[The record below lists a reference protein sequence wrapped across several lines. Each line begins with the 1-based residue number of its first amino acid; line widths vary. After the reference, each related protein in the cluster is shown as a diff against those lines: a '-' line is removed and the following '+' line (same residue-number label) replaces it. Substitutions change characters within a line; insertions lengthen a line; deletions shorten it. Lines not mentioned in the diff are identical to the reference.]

1 MPNKLNKVILTKN
14 EEDYLKALFHLL
26 AEGDDK
32 KVGTNQ
38 LAEHMGVTPAS
49 VSGMLK
55 KMKGKALVDYEKY
68 GKLELSS
75 QGKLLAMELIR
86 KHRLWETFLYKH
98 MNFTWDEVHVVA
110 EQLEHIK
117 SPKLISELDKFL
129 GYPKRDP
136 HGAVIPTEN
145 GEYPTSPKITLAELQ
160 KGNRCRLVSVKDSSV
175 AFLQYVTKLGL
186 ALSSEIEVQERQ
198 EFDGSFIILIDE
210 KPVSVS
216 KKFAEHV
223 FVEIL

>member
-26 AEGDDK
+26 AEGEESR
-32 KVGTNQ
+32 VGTNQ
-38 LAEHMGVTPAS
+38 LAEHLGVTPAS

-55 KMKGKALVDYEKY
+55 KMKGKELVDYEKY
-68 GKLELSS
+68 GKLELTP
-75 QGKLLAMELIR
+75 QGKLLAVELIR

-117 SPKLISELDKFL
+117 SPKLIAELDKFL

-136 HGAVIPTEN
+136 HGAIIPTEN
-145 GEYPTSPKITLAELQ
+145 GEYPLSPKITLAELTT
-160 KGNRCRLVSVKDSSV
+160 GDRCRLVSVKDSSV

-186 ALSSEIEVQERQ
+186 ELRSEIEVQEFQ